1 MQRSIHPFPSIPP
14 LRPHLEPLRSFAC
27 TADIRPAAAAPRG
40 TASRS
45 SRIATKFDDDDDNDD
60 VVAVTASLAASPIR
74 QRERGGPLS
83 PAASQRPGRHVTQK
97 PCNRSDPR
105 RSFCSPALVQHGGFV
120 AFVARCVS
128 LCCRATCSGAEFS
141 SSTASAACVANGDAA
156 MDSQPGASHDMDLPR
171 SAHLTTSSPRDTL
184 ESAAMDAPVP
194 ADATLAQSAALVP
207 NGEAAVAARQTP
219 AALSD
224 VGASGDGGPVTVVDA
239 GAGSET
245 DTSIVAAQVSQ
256 SASDRPTSAVPDR
269 DSESWVAPRQPY
281 RPRPPGR
288 LQRQPQSQL
297 QVQPQPNPTSIS
309 SARTLSTPSD
319 TPPSASTPT
328 ESRPAASEQKHH
340 ETAVSMGVVASK
352 PAGIEPSRA
361 DHDRDERDTAQA
373 VVPQCPSPAAPT
385 AGSPASDY
393 GAHGGLVTP
402 PEQEPVA
409 SDDNFHIEYDY
420 DDVQGHRILRLKPTT
435 AQWDDFPA
443 VLAYA
448 RKLGAQGDSCFK
460 AVPANAYRVKQIR
473 KTTFWQ
479 VSTVPSDGE
488 FSSSNTG
495 PEFTGSVDAAFK
507 SLRRLFRTNKD
518 RQMRNV
524 RYRVDVPAWTPK
536 QRLEAGVPERS
547 PLHPLKGDKLDHTKA
562 VIPGIHTPYVYESGP
577 YFGATFQIHAEDFR
591 LASLNHLYKG
601 RKIWIVIPSTAVDVA
616 EKALGRGTGCSQF
629 MRHRAE
635 FFFPDKLDK
644 LGIPYRLVDQR
655 PGETI
660 VILPDAYHE
669 GFSTGYTIAEA
680 KNYADASWNTD
691 TYQPCDATCK
701 LVTAIPAA
709 FMRPLEEGE
718 ARLDLCAAYG
728 DDGKLKPLEIPQK
741 RPHDALDDGV
751 DAIAVAPFVSKSMQA
766 VALGEPD
773 LKRVKV

>member
-1 MQRSIHPFPSIPP
+1 
-14 LRPHLEPLRSFAC
+14 
-27 TADIRPAAAAPRG
+27 
-40 TASRS
+40 
-45 SRIATKFDDDDDNDD
+45 
-60 VVAVTASLAASPIR
+60 
-74 QRERGGPLS
+74 
-83 PAASQRPGRHVTQK
+83 
-97 PCNRSDPR
+97 
-105 RSFCSPALVQHGGFV
+105 
-120 AFVARCVS
+120 
-128 LCCRATCSGAEFS
+128 
-141 SSTASAACVANGDAA
+141 

-269 DSESWVAPRQPY
+269 DSESWVAPPAALQTPAAGTPAAGDAALATHPGAYPLSCLPPPPQPQ
-281 RPRPPGR
+281 
-288 LQRQPQSQL
+288 LQPQQQPQSQL

-328 ESRPAASEQKHH
+328 ESPPAASEQKHH

-385 AGSPASDY
+385 AGSPASDC

-448 RKLGAQGDSCFK
+448 RKLGAQGDGCFKVIIPESLCEPPPEKATK